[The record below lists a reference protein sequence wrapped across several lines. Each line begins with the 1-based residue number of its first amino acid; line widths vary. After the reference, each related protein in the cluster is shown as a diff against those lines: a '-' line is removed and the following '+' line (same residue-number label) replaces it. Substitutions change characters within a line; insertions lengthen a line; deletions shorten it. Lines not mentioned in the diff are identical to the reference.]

1 MKRVFGI
8 LLFICASLG
17 GASAQ
22 DVNIR
27 MQFDSA
33 RIWVGDQINLTV
45 SVDRPVSY
53 ILDIPVFKDTIIK
66 NIEVLKGPVYDT
78 IRLTDGRIRINQK
91 YLITSFDSGF
101 YQVPPVFAELKTGA
115 GIKRFYSDYA
125 PLRVMRA
132 MITPPDTTM
141 KIFDIVKP
149 IRAPLTAGEVLPW
162 IFLLLA
168 AIIIIWYGIRLIKK
182 MKQKKNG
189 EEVLIPS
196 DPAHIIAF
204 RELEKIKAAGLW
216 QKGEI
221 KAYYTALSEILRQYL
236 ENRFGISSLEL
247 TTMETLTALSRSG
260 FKDEISFKRLK
271 TVLTSSDLVKFAK
284 YTPEQSEHDM
294 QYENAWDFV
303 SLTRAEDL
311 PVIEKGSASDERRE
325 SV

>member
-1 MKRVFGI
+1 MKRISGI
-8 LLFICASLG
+8 LLFVYIFLG
-17 GASAQ
+17 GLSAQ
-22 DVNIR
+22 DVDIR
-27 MQFDSA
+27 MQFDSV
-33 RIWVGDQINLTV
+33 RIWVGDQINFTV

-53 ILDIPVFKDTIIK
+53 LLDMPVFRDTIIK
-66 NIEVLKGPVYDT
+66 NIEVLKGPVNDT
-78 IRLTDGRIRINQK
+78 IHLKDGRIRINQK

-132 MITPPDTTM
+132 SITPPDTAM
-141 KIFDIVKP
+141 KIFDIVRP
-149 IRAPLTAGEVLPW
+149 IRAPLTPGEVLPW
-162 IFLLLA
+162 IFILLVA
-168 AIIIIWYGIRLIKK
+168 TAIIWYGIRLIKK
-182 MKQKKNG
+182 LKQKKNG
-189 EEVLIPS
+189 EEVVVPA

-221 KAYYTALSEILRQYL
+221 KAYYTGLSEILRQYL
-236 ENRFGISSLEL
+236 DNRFGISSPEL
-247 TTMETLTALSRSG
+247 TTMETLTALSKSG

-284 YTPEQSEHDM
+284 YTPEQSEHEM

-303 SLTRAEDL
+303 SLTRAEEL
-311 PVIEKGSASDERRE
+311 PVIEKGSTSDERRE